1 MTEIYIN
8 SVVDYCLE
16 GDIVP
21 VIKIIEL
28 VGASDKSWQEA
39 VDNAIK
45 EAGKT
50 IRNIRGIDVIGW
62 TGKVE
67 GENIVEYR
75 ANVKIAF
82 LVETVR
88 E

>member
-1 MTEIYIN
+1 
-8 SVVDYCLE
+8 LE

-28 VGASDKSWQEA
+28 VGASEKSWQEA
-39 VDNAIK
+39 VDNAII
-45 EAGKT
+45 EAAKT
-50 IRNIRGIDVIGW
+50 IRNIRGIDVVGW

-67 GENIVEYR
+67 GKKVVEYR

-82 LVETVR
+82 LVESVR

>member
-1 MTEIYIN
+1 M
-8 SVVDYCLE
+8 
-16 GDIVP
+16 P

-28 VGASDKSWQEA
+28 VGASGKSWQEA
-39 VDNAIK
+39 VDNAIM
-45 EAGKT
+45 EASKT
-50 IRNIRGIDVIGW
+50 IRNIRGIDVVGW

-67 GENIVEYR
+67 GKKIVEYR

-82 LVETVR
+82 LVEEVR

>member
-1 MTEIYIN
+1 MT
-8 SVVDYCLE
+8 
-16 GDIVP
+16 

-28 VGASDKSWQEA
+28 VGASEKSWQDA
-39 VDNAIK
+39 VDNAIE

-50 IRNIRGIDVIGW
+50 IRNIRGIDVVGW

-67 GENIVEYR
+67 GKKIIEYR

-82 LVETVR
+82 LVESVR